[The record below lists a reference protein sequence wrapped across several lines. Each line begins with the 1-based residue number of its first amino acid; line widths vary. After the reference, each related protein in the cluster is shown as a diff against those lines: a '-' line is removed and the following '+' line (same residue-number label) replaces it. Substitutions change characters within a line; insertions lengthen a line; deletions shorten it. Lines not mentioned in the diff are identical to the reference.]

1 MAIINPKQKFMI
13 KVIFGKKEVNWS
25 NNVDDYVEQL
35 IDENARL
42 SSVIS
47 DYELSRIVKD
57 ADYKEKLDMI
67 ITDLCAFEKEKDQV
81 LNILDTEKEAEEQ
94 IINIKQLL
102 LWQKK

>member
-13 KVIFGKKEVNWS
+13 KVIFGKKKVNWS